1 MPVGQR
7 ELPNDFEAE
16 QAVLGSVLISKDALA
31 EVVGQLTSEQFYH
44 QAHRLIYAG
53 MMALYDMNQP
63 VDVTTLTAYLRDM
76 NQLDKMGSVEYLMQ
90 LSDSVPTSA
99 HVRYYAKII
108 EDKSNLRKLI
118 FQAENIV
125 NGAYEQIEDINQFIS
140 DSEQQILKVTR
151 NRATGEFRDVHS
163 VIQEVTKELMQIS
176 QNNGEVA
183 GLATKFRDFDKIT
196 QGFQKGD
203 LIILGARPSVGKTAF
218 TLNIATN
225 VAHRNAHPVAF
236 FSLEMPAEQLI
247 KRCISAMGGIDG
259 SLLRNAEIL
268 KSDANKYYAA
278 TERVSECNLY
288 IDDTPGIKI
297 NDLIAKAR
305 RLKQEHGLSLIVID
319 YLQLIVGNG
328 GESRQQE
335 VSEISRQLKALAREL
350 EVPLI
355 ALSQLSRSLE
365 KRDDK
370 RPMMSD
376 LRESGAIE
384 QDADIIIFLYREG
397 YYDQKAD
404 KQEDTGIV
412 EINIAKH
419 RNGPTGKVSLALEKN
434 YSRFSDLAKQHQ
446 EQLAPTKD
454 LRN

>member
-1 MPVGQR
+1 MPIGVR

-16 QAVLGSVLISKDALA
+16 QAVLGSMLISKQACS
-31 EVVGQLTSEQFYH
+31 EVVGQLTSEDFY
-44 QAHRLIYAG
+44 QEPHRLIYGA
-53 MMALYDMNQP
+53 MMALYDASKP
-63 VDVTTLTAYLRDM
+63 IDATTVIAHLRDM
-76 NQLDKMGSVEYLMQ
+76 HQLDKVGGVEYLVM
-90 LSDSVPTSA
+90 LSEAVPTTA
-99 HVRYYAKII
+99 HAVHYARII
-108 EDKSNLRKLI
+108 EEKANLRKLI
-118 FQAENIV
+118 RQAENIV
-125 NGAYEQIEDINQFIS
+125 KGAYDEIEDVDQFIS
-140 DSEQQILKVTR
+140 DSEQQILSVTR
-151 NRATGEFRDVHS
+151 SRTTGEFRDVHS
-163 VIQEVTKELMQIS
+163 VIHEVTQELMRIS

-183 GLATKFRDFDKIT
+183 GLATKIRDFDKIT

-203 LIILGARPSVGKTAF
+203 LVILGARPAVGKTAF
-218 TLNIATN
+218 ALNIATN
-225 VAHRNAHPVAF
+225 VAHRSKEAVAF

-247 KRCISAMGGIDG
+247 RRCISAMGGIDG

-268 KSDANKYYAA
+268 KNDANKYYAA

-305 RLKQEHGLSLIVID
+305 RLKQDHGLCLIMID

-328 GESRQQE
+328 KESRQQE
-335 VSEISRQLKALAREL
+335 VSDISRQLKGLAREL
-350 EVPLI
+350 EVPVI

-384 QDADIIIFLYREG
+384 QDADIIVFLYREG
-397 YYDQKAD
+397 YYDQSAD
-404 KQEDTGIV
+404 KQQDTGIV
-412 EINIAKH
+412 EVNIAKH
-419 RNGPTGKVSLALEKN
+419 RNGPTGKIEVAFEKN
-434 YSRFSDLAKQHQ
+434 YSRFSDLARQN
-446 EQLAPTKD
+446 EPGGGTKD

>member
-1 MPVGQR
+1 MPVGVR
-7 ELPNDFEAE
+7 ELPNDLEAE
-16 QAVLGSVLISKDALA
+16 QAVLGSMLISKEACS
-31 EVVGQLTSEQFYH
+31 EVIGQLTSEDFY
-44 QAHRLIYAG
+44 QEAHRLIYAA
-53 MMALYDMNQP
+53 MAALYDTGKP
-63 VDVTTLTAYLRDM
+63 IDATTLIAYLRDM
-76 NQLDKMGSVEYLMQ
+76 NQLEKMGNVEYLVQ
-90 LSDSVPTSA
+90 LSEAVPTTA
-99 HVRYYAKII
+99 HVHYYADIV
-108 EDKSNLRKLI
+108 EDKANLRRLI
-118 FQAENIV
+118 RQAESIIS
-125 NGAYEQIEDINQFIS
+125 GAYDEMDDVNQFIS
-140 DSEQQILKVTR
+140 ESEQAILSVTR
-151 NRATGEFRDVHS
+151 SRTTGEFRDVHS
-163 VIQEVTKELMQIS
+163 IIQEVTQELMRIQQS
-176 QNNGEVA
+176 NGEIA
-183 GLATKFRDFDKIT
+183 GLATKFRDFDRIT

-203 LIILGARPSVGKTAF
+203 LIILGARPAVGKTAF
-218 TLNIATN
+218 ALNIATN
-225 VAHRNAHPVAF
+225 VAHRNPEAVAF

-268 KSDANKYYAA
+268 KTDANKYYAA

-305 RLKQEHGLSLIVID
+305 RLKQDHGLSLIVVD

-328 GESRQQE
+328 KESRQQE
-335 VSEISRQLKALAREL
+335 VSDISRQLKGLAREL

-404 KQEDTGIV
+404 KQQDTGIV
-412 EINIAKH
+412 EVNIAKH
-419 RNGPTGKVSLALEKN
+419 RNGPTGKVEVALEKN
-434 YSRFSDLAKQHQ
+434 YSRFSDLARQG
-446 EQLAPTKD
+446 EPGGSPTKD

>member
-1 MPVGQR
+1 MPVGVR

-16 QAVLGSVLISKDALA
+16 QALLGSMLISKDACM
-31 EVVGQLTSEQFYH
+31 EVITDLGMDDFYH
-44 QAHRLIYAG
+44 EAHRLIFQGMADLYNAG
-53 MMALYDMNQP
+53 KA
-63 VDVTTLTAYLRDM
+63 VDATTLIAHLRDM
-76 NQLDKMGSVEYLMQ
+76 NQLEKIGGVEYLVM
-90 LSDSVPTSA
+90 LSESVPTTA
-99 HVRYYAKII
+99 HVQYYAQVVAEKA
-108 EDKSNLRKLI
+108 NLRRLI
-118 FQAENIV
+118 RQAESIV
-125 NGAYEQIEDINQFIS
+125 SGAYQEIDDINQYIS
-140 DSEQQILKVTR
+140 DSEQAILAVTR
-151 NRATGEFRDVHS
+151 SRNTGEFRDVNS
-163 VIQEVTKELMQIS
+163 VIHEVTQELMRIS

-183 GLATKFRDFDKIT
+183 GLATKFRDFDRLT

-203 LIILGARPSVGKTAF
+203 LVILGARPSVGKTAF
-218 TLNIATN
+218 ALNIATN
-225 VAHRNAHPVAF
+225 VAHKNPEAVAF

-247 KRCISAMGGIDG
+247 RRCIQAMGGIDG

-268 KSDANKYYAA
+268 KTDANKYYAA
-278 TERVSECNLY
+278 TERVSECNLF

-305 RLKQEHGLSLIVID
+305 RLKQEHGLCLIVVD
-319 YLQLIVGNG
+319 YLQLIVGSG
-328 GESRQQE
+328 KESRQQE
-335 VSEISRQLKALAREL
+335 VSDISRQLKGLAREL

-397 YYDQKAD
+397 YYDQSVD
-404 KQEDTGIV
+404 KQQDTGIV
-412 EINIAKH
+412 EVNIAKH
-419 RNGPTGKVSLALEKN
+419 RNGPTGKVEMALEKN
-434 YSRFSDLAKQHQ
+434 YSRFSDLAKQPDQ
-446 EQLAPTKD
+446 QVGTRD